1 MKKLILLS
9 LLLTACSNTDEQF
22 CKCMAISEE
31 FNGASVE
38 LLTGEE
44 STMTSKERL
53 ALKKKK
59 DEACKDY
66 VSTPGDEL
74 KELKK
79 GCE

>member
-1 MKKLILLS
+1 MKKLIILS
-9 LLLTACSNTDEQF
+9 LLLTACSNKDEQF

-31 FNGASVE
+31 FNVVAND
-38 LLTGEE
+38 LLNDDSKMSNEE
-44 STMTSKERL
+44 RI

-59 DEACKDY
+59 DEACKNY